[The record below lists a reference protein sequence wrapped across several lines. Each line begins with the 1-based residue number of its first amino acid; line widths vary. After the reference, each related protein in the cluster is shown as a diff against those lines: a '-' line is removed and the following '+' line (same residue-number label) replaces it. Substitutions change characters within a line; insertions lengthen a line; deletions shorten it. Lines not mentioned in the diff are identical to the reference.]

1 MNYLLLADADSAATS
16 GLITGLAGIMGLVW
30 LAFAVYAIMAFFVPI
45 YIYKTMRRSTQILE
59 VLQQIRACLSYPAGP
74 TLPFQPKSSDAAL
87 VDKLGSLVKKEF
99 RPQCKSG
106 LGWQG
111 LGERLRP

>member
-1 MNYLLLADADSAATS
+1 VNYLLLADADSAATS

-45 YIYKTMRRSTQILE
+45 YIYKTMRRSTQILK

-74 TLPFQPKSSDAAL
+74 TLPFQPKSTDAAR
-87 VDKLGSLVKKEF
+87 VDKLGTLVKKNSD
-99 RPQCKSG
+99 PNGKAVWDG
-106 LGWQG
+106 KGWVKG
-111 LGERLRP
+111 

>member
-111 LGERLRP
+111 